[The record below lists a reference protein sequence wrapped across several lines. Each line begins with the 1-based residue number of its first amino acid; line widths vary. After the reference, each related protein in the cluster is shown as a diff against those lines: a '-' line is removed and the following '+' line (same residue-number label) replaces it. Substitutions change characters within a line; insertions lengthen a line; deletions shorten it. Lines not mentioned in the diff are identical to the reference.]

1 MNNVTYFKC
10 YVTLSKIKGHT
21 FVRKTLNRTRQN
33 KSRIPQGHCSTLTM
47 KKFNPVIK
55 VKEIATKHSIRL
67 GEKTIAKTTE
77 AGNFLTNIADVFI
90 FITRVIKETFSRNFE
105 FKEFLR
111 QCFQIGYKTL
121 PLISVTGIIIGLV
134 LTIQSRP
141 ALLSFGAV
149 GMLPGMVAVS
159 LIREMGPVI
168 TALICAG
175 KIGSGMGAELG
186 SMKVSE
192 QIDAMEVSSTNPV
205 KFLIVTRVLAA
216 TLMIPLLVLYADA
229 LGIIGCWAGA
239 NIKGDVS
246 LVLFFTQAFSH
257 IDFIDFLPALIKT
270 FFFGA
275 VIGFVG
281 CYKGYMAGRGT
292 ESVGTAANSAVVLSS
307 LLVII
312 IDLIAVQI
320 TDML

>member
-1 MNNVTYFKC
+1 VKALRPIIKKIPLPNV
-10 YVTLSKIKGHT
+10 
-21 FVRKTLNRTRQN
+21 
-33 KSRIPQGHCSTLTM
+33 
-47 KKFNPVIK
+47 KKHVIK
-55 VKEIATKHSIRL
+55 LS
-67 GEKTIAKTTE
+67 EKTIEKTQK
-77 AGNFLTNIADVFI
+77 ANVFFSGLGDFFLF
-90 FITRVIKETFSRNFE
+90 FSRTTKEAFSLDFE

-111 QCFQIGYKTL
+111 QCFQIGNKTL

-134 LTIQSRP
+134 LTIQARP
-141 ALLSFGAV
+141 VLVDFGAV
-149 GMLPGMVAVS
+149 SLLPGMVAVS

-168 TALICAG
+168 TALIYAG

-192 QIDAMEVSSTNPV
+192 QIDAMEVSSTHPIR
-205 KFLIVTRVLAA
+205 FLVVPRVLAA

-229 LGIIGCWAGA
+229 LGILGSWAGA
-239 NIKGDVS
+239 NIKGDVTFA
-246 LVLFFTQAFSH
+246 LFFTQAFGSVGFPDL
-257 IDFIDFLPALIKT
+257 IPAVIKT

-275 VIGFVG
+275 AIGFVG
-281 CYKGYMAGRGT
+281 CYKGYTAGRGT
-292 ESVGTAANSAVVLSS
+292 ESVGIAANSAVVLSS